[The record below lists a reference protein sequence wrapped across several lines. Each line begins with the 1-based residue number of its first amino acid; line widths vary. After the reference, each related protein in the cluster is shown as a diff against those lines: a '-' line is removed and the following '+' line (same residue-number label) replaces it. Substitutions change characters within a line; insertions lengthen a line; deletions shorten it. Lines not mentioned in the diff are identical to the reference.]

1 MAENTNTSQ
10 MDLAISSIVS
20 GNAFLHAESA
30 GKAKRIFD
38 TLNKYLSEH
47 FFGMTLVTENF
58 HILEENDENVYTCN
72 FTGIG
77 EWMFQNTIGKMMENC
92 KNDPFLTSEAWVLEL
107 NYVDMAECGAVMF
120 IDRIAI
126 SHEKGDALVTSMIS
140 EISHTEIEL
149 SPEDHVNDIG
159 EVVFQTLGEHKIYEM
174 LFGKDAETDCD
185 DCCGECGLCKGCCG
199 DLEDLDDDYDEDDFE
214 DDEFDEYDEDF
225 DDEEDD
231 EDEYDPETLH
241 EIIHMLKN

>member
-92 KNDPFLTSEAWVLEL
+92 NNDSFLTSEGWVLEL
-107 NYVDMAECGAVMF
+107 NYVDMAECGEVMF

-159 EVVFQTLGEHKIYEM
+159 EVVFQTLGEHEIYEM

-185 DCCGECGLCKGCCG
+185 DCCG
-199 DLEDLDDDYDEDDFE
+199 DLEDLDEDYDDDDFE

-225 DDEEDD
+225 DEEDD